1 MKFPKP
7 HTLKKIADL
16 IDCNFVG
23 NADFQ
28 VLGMNE
34 IHVVEPGDIV
44 FVDHPKY
51 YGKALESAAT
61 IVLINKEVD
70 CPKGKALLVSDDPF
84 RDFNKLT
91 NHFKPFRAS
100 NTAISASVK
109 IGKNTVIQP
118 NCFIGNNV
126 TLGDNCTIHSNVSIY
141 DDAVIGNNV
150 TIHANS
156 VLGANAFYYKNRP
169 EGFDRLKSGGRVV
182 IKDHV
187 DIGAGCTIDRGVTGD
202 TIIGEGSKLDNLI
215 QVGHDT
221 VIGKK
226 CLIASQVGIAGCV
239 IIEDEVTLWGQVGTT
254 SGITIGKK
262 AVVQG
267 QSGVTKSI
275 EGGKTYWGTP
285 AQEVRAKL
293 KEMASVKQI
302 PNLLKRIKNKEI

>member
-7 HTLKKIADL
+7 HTLKQIADL
-16 IDCNFVG
+16 IDCEFVG
-23 NADFQ
+23 DNDFQ

-51 YGKALESAAT
+51 YGKALDSAAT
-61 IVLINKEVD
+61 IVLINKEVK
-70 CPKGKALLVSDDPF
+70 CPEGKALLVSDDPF

-91 NHFKPFRAS
+91 DYFKPFQVS
-100 NTAISASVK
+100 NTSISPSAK
-109 IGKNTVIQP
+109 IGKNTVVQP
-118 NCFIGNNV
+118 NCFIGHNV
-126 TLGDNCTIHSNVSIY
+126 IIGDNCTIHSNVSIY
-141 DDAVIGNNV
+141 DDAVIGNHV
-150 TIHANS
+150 TIHS
-156 VLGANAFYYKNRP
+156 GTVLGANAFYYKNRP
-169 EGFDRLKSGGRVV
+169 EGYDRLKSGGRVV
-182 IKDHV
+182 INDHV
-187 DIGAGCTIDRGVTGD
+187 DIGAGCTIDRGVSGD

-226 CLIASQVGIAGCV
+226 CLIASQVGVAGCV
-239 IIEDEVTLWGQVGTT
+239 IIEDEVTIWGQVGTT

-285 AQEVRAKL
+285 IQEVRAKL
-293 KEMASVKQI
+293 KEMASIKQI
-302 PNLLKRIKNKEI
+302 PNIIKQLKN